1 MNNIIHGIPLRRR
14 NGIFTLIELLI
25 VIAMMA
31 ILAGMLLP
39 ALNSARE
46 KAQSISCLSKIKQV
60 NLAMNVYADSHDD
73 YLPPRGGRELYWTK
87 ALEFQKKAYSKTEK
101 IAVCPTLEVNGSHSV
116 ALIDV
121 QAFGINIWITGG
133 SDNATAANAYQK
145 RGRIV
150 GYERKDFV
158 ANTTSGVVLF
168 GDSVYTK
175 YDGTFG
181 DFPVQYLGIAVKYGN
196 SGNGAVHFRHSGDT
210 ANFGMLDGS
219 GANMNFASAYNRSC
233 ITKGVK
239 KNLTFIEQ
247 AL

>member
-1 MNNIIHGIPLRRR
+1 M
-14 NGIFTLIELLI
+14 
-25 VIAMMA
+25 
-31 ILAGMLLP
+31 
-39 ALNSARE
+39 
-46 KAQSISCLSKIKQV
+46 
-60 NLAMNVYADSHDD
+60 
-73 YLPPRGGRELYWTK
+73 YWTK

-168 GDSVYTK
+168 GDSIFTTYS
-175 YDGTFG
+175 GTFG

-219 GANMNFASAYNRSC
+219 GANMNFASAYKRSC

-247 AL
+247 ALY